1 MFDHVVYGDS
11 AKVITIVAFAAAFS
25 IFVTISWRAVRMKR
39 TQIDHLAN
47 LPFTTATPAAC
58 HDSKPARPSL

>member
-1 MFDHVVYGDS
+1 MFEHVVYADS

-39 TQIDHLAN
+39 PQIDHLAN
-47 LPFTTATPAAC
+47 LPFSTATPAAS
-58 HDSKPARPSL
+58 HESESARTDL

>member
-11 AKVITIVAFAAAFS
+11 AKVITMVAFAAAFS

-39 TQIDHLAN
+39 PQIDHLAN
-47 LPFTTATPAAC
+47 LPFSTATPEAA
-58 HDSKPARPSL
+58 HESQSARTDL